1 MARLKLERP
10 RKVDHSCHLDV
21 RITDM
26 NYGGHVGNDRFL
38 SYLHEARV
46 SWLSSLG
53 YSELD
58 IEGVGLVMNEALLQ
72 YKNQLFFPDRIRCDV
87 TVTGISRM
95 GFELLYHLWS
105 ESRQKTILLGKTG
118 QVFYNYREKKPARVP
133 EAFSRRFAQ
142 AG

>member
-1 MARLKLERP
+1 MARLKIEHP
-10 RKVDHSCHLDV
+10 QKVDYSCLLDV

-46 SWLSSLG
+46 NWLSSLG

-58 IEGVGLVMNEALLQ
+58 IEGVGLVMNEAMLQ

-95 GFELLYHLWS
+95 GFELVYHIWS
-105 ESRQKTILLGKTG
+105 ESQQKTILLGQTG
-118 QVFYNYREKKPARVP
+118 QVFYDYRQKKLASTPQ
-133 EAFSRRFAQ
+133 AFRKRYA
-142 AG
+142 

>member
-1 MARLKLERP
+1 MARLKIDFPSKTDYSCLLE
-10 RKVDHSCHLDV
+10 V

-46 SWLSSLG
+46 KWLDSLG

-58 IEGVGLVMNEALLQ
+58 IEGVGLVMNEAQLQ

-87 TVTGISRM
+87 SVSEVSRM
-95 GFELLYHLWS
+95 GFELVYRLWS
-105 ESRQKTILLGKTG
+105 EQQQKTILLGRTG
-118 QVFYNYREKKPARVP
+118 QVFYNYREKKLAKTPPA
-133 EAFSRRFAQ
+133 FKQRFA
-142 AG
+142 

>member
-10 RKVDHSCHLDV
+10 SKTDFSCHLDV

-46 SWLSSLG
+46 NWLSSLG

-87 TVTGISRM
+87 TVTEISRM
-95 GFELLYHLWS
+95 GFELVYHLWS
-105 ESRQKTILLGKTG
+105 ESQQKTILLGKTG
-118 QVFYNYREKKPARVP
+118 QVFYNYQEKKPARVP
-133 EAFSRRFAQ
+133 EAFSRRF
-142 AG
+142 G